1 MRAQVRSLALLS
13 GLRIPCYHELWCR
26 LLTRLGFCVAVAV
39 VWAVSYS
46 SDLTLA
52 WEPLYTVGV
61 DLKSKKKVLNIII
74 NYK

>member
-1 MRAQVRSLALLS
+1 M
-13 GLRIPCYHELWCR
+13 
-26 LLTRLGFCVAVAV
+26 LTRLGFCVAVAV